1 MFVTRKSLSRRTV
14 LKGMGT
20 TLALPFLESMV
31 PAFQALAQSPAK
43 PPMRFGAIYFPN
55 GAPMASPTNYWMPA
69 AAGELEITP
78 ILKPLEAVKQQ
89 MTVVGNLSRAGG
101 KTVTDHAVSSAG
113 WLSGA
118 VAKQTEAEDIHLGIT
133 IDQVLAKQI
142 GQDTPFPSL
151 EVATE
156 DFSGYVGG
164 CVPGYSC
171 SYMNTISWA
180 GETSPLP
187 MEINPRVAFERM
199 FGRAADASQ
208 RLTRMRENR
217 SILDSVAAE
226 AKRLQGRLGA
236 PDRARLDEYL
246 GTVREI
252 ERRIELTESR
262 NASRVTAVTAPVGVP
277 EAFEDHAALMFDLL
291 AVAYQADLTRVFTF
305 MMARE
310 ASQRTYPA
318 LNIPETHHDVSH
330 HGNQPDKMALHAKI
344 DTHFTTLFASFIDKL
359 RQSPDGDGS
368 VLDHSL
374 IVFGGGMSDGQA
386 HSAYPLPLAAIGGLG
401 GKMKGNRFV
410 LAGEWTPVANFWLSV
425 AGLYGSPLEQFGE
438 STGRVSL

>member
-1 MFVTRKSLSRRTV
+1 MFVTKRALSRRTV

-31 PAFQALAQSPAK
+31 PAFQALAQSPAR
-43 PPMRFGAIYFPN
+43 PPMRFGAVYFPN
-55 GAPMASPTNYWMPA
+55 GAPMSGANNYWMPA
-69 AAGELEITP
+69 AKGELEMTP
-78 ILKPLEAVKQQ
+78 ILKPLEPFKNQ

-171 SYMNTISWA
+171 TYMNTISWA

-199 FGRAADASQ
+199 FGRAGGAAE
-208 RLTRMRENR
+208 RVARMKENR

-226 AKRLQGRLGA
+226 ARNLQRRVSA
-236 PDRARLDEYL
+236 PDRTRLAQYL
-246 GTVREI
+246 DDVREI
-252 ERRIELTESR
+252 ERR
-262 NASRVTAVTAPVGVP
+262 
-277 EAFEDHAALMFDLL
+277 
-291 AVAYQADLTRVFTF
+291 
-305 MMARE
+305 
-310 ASQRTYPA
+310 
-318 LNIPETHHDVSH
+318 
-330 HGNQPDKMALHAKI
+330 
-344 DTHFTTLFASFIDKL
+344 
-359 RQSPDGDGS
+359 
-368 VLDHSL
+368 
-374 IVFGGGMSDGQA
+374 
-386 HSAYPLPLAAIGGLG
+386 
-401 GKMKGNRFV
+401 
-410 LAGEWTPVANFWLSV
+410 
-425 AGLYGSPLEQFGE
+425 
-438 STGRVSL
+438 

>member
-1 MFVTRKSLSRRTV
+1 MFVTKRALSRRTV

-118 VAKQTEAEDIHLGIT
+118 VAKQTEAEDIHVGVT
-133 IDQVLAKQI
+133 IDQVLARQI

-156 DFSGYVGG
+156 DFSGYVRG

-171 SYMNTISWA
+171 TYMNTISWA
-180 GETSPLP
+180 GPTAPLP

-199 FGRAADASQ
+199 FGRAADGNQ
-208 RLTRMRENR
+208 RLSRMRENR
-217 SILDSVAAE
+217 SILDSVAGE
-226 AKRLQGRLGA
+226 AKQLQRRLGA
-236 PDRARLDEYL
+236 QDRAAHREDRGPQRREHHGGDGAGGRAGDVRRARGGDVRSAGGGLPGRSDARVHLHDGARGQPAHVPGAQHSRDAPRRVAPRWSTRQDGAAREDRRALRVALRVVRREAAPVARRRRLGARPLAHHLRRRHERRAGAFGLSAAAGGAGRRERADEGQPLRDGGRVDPGGELLVERGRHVRQPDR
-246 GTVREI
+246 TVRREQ
-252 ERRIELTESR
+252 R
-262 NASRVTAVTAPVGVP
+262 PGQP
-277 EAFEDHAALMFDLL
+277 LM
-291 AVAYQADLTRVFTF
+291 
-305 MMARE
+305 
-310 ASQRTYPA
+310 RT
-318 LNIPETHHDVSH
+318 
-330 HGNQPDKMALHAKI
+330 
-344 DTHFTTLFASFIDKL
+344 
-359 RQSPDGDGS
+359 
-368 VLDHSL
+368 
-374 IVFGGGMSDGQA
+374 
-386 HSAYPLPLAAIGGLG
+386 
-401 GKMKGNRFV
+401 
-410 LAGEWTPVANFWLSV
+410 
-425 AGLYGSPLEQFGE
+425 
-438 STGRVSL
+438 